1 MREFLQHTTKN
12 RPELASSKQRV
23 QVRDLEKYIPSP
35 ELQEEIINP
44 LIGDGNIP
52 DVLAWLIPCQPYA

>member
-44 LIGDGNIP
+44 LLGDGNIP
-52 DVLAWLIPCQPYA
+52 DVLA

>member
-52 DVLAWLIPCQPYA
+52 DLLA